1 MRIRERGPIRPPSGE
16 KTSRKSGSRGNEN
29 ELHATLIS
37 AMETLFLLSTT
48 LLCFASNSILCRLA
62 LASHSI
68 DAYPFT
74 LLRLVSGAIALNLI
88 LLVRNRGVVR
98 FTGRPASAIALL
110 VYALLFSLAY
120 LRLAASTGALILF
133 GSVQVTMI
141 GWSLRK
147 GSGPTPSEWV
157 GLVVALSG
165 LLLLLFP
172 GIRAPDPLGALC
184 MAIAGIGWGAYSLL
198 GKGAKNPLS
207 DSSGNFLVATAVC
220 LPVVLLF
227 LHGLHLSARG
237 VEWALLSG
245 AVTSGMGY
253 AIWYKVLPRLKST
266 QAAIVQLLVP
276 AIAAMLAVALLNETV
291 TWRLAASG
299 SIIAVGVLVATF
311 KPWKRAI

>member
-1 MRIRERGPIRPPSGE
+1 
-16 KTSRKSGSRGNEN
+16 
-29 ELHATLIS
+29 
-37 AMETLFLLSTT
+37 METLLLIAAS

-74 LLRLVSGAIALNLI
+74 LLRLASGAVVLNLI
-88 LLVRNRGVVR
+88 LAFRNRGVFR
-98 FTGRPASAIALL
+98 FTGRPVSAIALL

-133 GSVQVTMI
+133 GSVQITMI

-147 GSGPTPSEWV
+147 GAGPTPSEWV
-157 GLVVALSG
+157 GLLVALSG
-165 LLLLLFP
+165 LLFLLFP

-184 MAIAGIGWGAYSLL
+184 MACAGIGWGAYSIL

-220 LPVVLLF
+220 LPVVLFF
-227 LHGLHLSARG
+227 LHGLHLTARG

-245 AVTSGMGY
+245 AVTSGIGY
-253 AIWYKVLPRLKST
+253 AIWYKVLPTIKSS

-276 AIAAMLAVALLNETV
+276 AIAALLAVVLLDETI
-291 TWRLAASG
+291 TWRLAVSG
-299 SIIAVGVLVATF
+299 SIIALGVLVATF
-311 KPWKRAI
+311 KPWKRAA